1 MDAYDR
7 ERAHHQAKEN
17 ARNMYDEQY
26 SNQDQ
31 YDPNNTD
38 MPQQFQ
44 TYGGRGGGQ
53 GGYGGDQGGYGGGQG
68 GYGGGNY

>member
-17 ARNMYDEQY
+17 SRHMYDEQY
-26 SNQDQ
+26 SGNDQ

-38 MPQQFQ
+38 MPQRFQ
-44 TYGGRGGGQ
+44 DYSGYQ
-53 GGYGGDQGGYGGGQG
+53 GNQGSY
-68 GYGGGNY
+68 